1 MCGGVGGLQSPF
13 LENRELL
20 NQFSAGPEKP
30 FAKVHGRSG
39 VKLGPTLGPASF
51 PTLGRPRFISG
62 EVTSCLGLNSL
73 KLLVF

>member
-1 MCGGVGGLQSPF
+1 MCVWGGLQSPS
-13 LENRELL
+13 LEIRELL
-20 NQFSAGPEKP
+20 NQFSAGPENP

-51 PTLGRPRFISG
+51 PTLGRPRFIAG
-62 EVTSCLGLNSL
+62 EVRPCLGLNSL

>member
-51 PTLGRPRFISG
+51 PTLGRPRFIAG
-62 EVTSCLGLNSL
+62 EVTSCLGLNP
-73 KLLVF
+73 